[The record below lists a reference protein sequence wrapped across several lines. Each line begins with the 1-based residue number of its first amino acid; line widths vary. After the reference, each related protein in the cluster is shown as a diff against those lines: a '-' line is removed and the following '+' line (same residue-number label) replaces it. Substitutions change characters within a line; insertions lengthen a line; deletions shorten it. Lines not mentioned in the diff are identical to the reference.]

1 MEIAKPVKWMEDHR
15 FFFADYGE
23 LGAWIVFSR
32 NMSLSCET
40 KGWSNTGYVGYLEY
54 IPVVLKSM
62 E

>member
-1 MEIAKPVKWMEDHR
+1 MGDHR

-40 KGWSNTGYVGYLEY
+40 KGGSNTGCV
-54 IPVVLKSM
+54 
-62 E
+62 